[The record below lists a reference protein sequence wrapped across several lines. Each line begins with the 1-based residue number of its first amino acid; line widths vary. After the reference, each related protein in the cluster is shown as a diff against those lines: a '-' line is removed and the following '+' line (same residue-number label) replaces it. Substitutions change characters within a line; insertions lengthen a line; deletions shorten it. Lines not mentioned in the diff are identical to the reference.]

1 LFKKAMHM
9 KSIAEHHN
17 VRQRRRVTVKDV
29 RLLPVIGRHCRSS
42 LERLERSYR
51 ECLPVAMLVSHSR
64 FAPGYVVD
72 SFLPSVEEEATVIR
86 IAQSGEDPASFMDEV
101 LRSIGFE
108 SRATSLSQLD
118 LAFELFLRY
127 QKTHRRRTVL
137 VVRDIDAHGQQVRAR
152 ICELIESVP
161 GSAN

>member
-108 SRATSLSQLD
+108 SRAACRNSILHLNCFF
-118 LAFELFLRY
+118 AI
-127 QKTHRRRTVL
+127 KRR
-137 VVRDIDAHGQQVRAR
+137 IDAAPSSWCGISMLTANR
-152 ICELIESVP
+152 CVP

>member
-9 KSIAEHHN
+9 KSIAEQHN

-51 ECLPVAMLVSHSR
+51 DCEPVAMLVSHSR

-86 IAQSGEDPASFMDEV
+86 IAQSVEDPASFKPV
-101 LRSIGFE
+101 ATRSCI
-108 SRATSLSQLD
+108 
-118 LAFELFLRY
+118 
-127 QKTHRRRTVL
+127 
-137 VVRDIDAHGQQVRAR
+137 
-152 ICELIESVP
+152 
-161 GSAN
+161 